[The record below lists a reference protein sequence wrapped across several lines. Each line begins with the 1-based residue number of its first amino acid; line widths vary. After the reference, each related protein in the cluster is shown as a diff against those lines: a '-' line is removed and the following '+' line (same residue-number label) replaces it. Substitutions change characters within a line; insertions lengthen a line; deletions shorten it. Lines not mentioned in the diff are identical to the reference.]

1 MVVEIIIVYPVV
13 QIKYIL
19 TVNVWSDKLSMKE
32 QKKVKNMMNYIMNYI
47 MKSLLKSKIMYLKMN
62 NYVIRTIVRYAL
74 TILLVNI
81 VSLGIIFKM
90 EFVWDSVNEDYLG
103 CKIKVYVYHFALKEH
118 MEIIYKGNVCLAIVV
133 VLLVSVVPI
142 MIVQVVRQTHFRLL
156 LLFIQT
162 SHNPHKYSLQPISH
176 HNSQNLRNIR
186 YLAGLNGF
194 QTTRQQFL
202 GIFYSGYLTI
212 NPKIYLIIR
221 IQEIEL

>member
-1 MVVEIIIVYPVV
+1 
-13 QIKYIL
+13 
-19 TVNVWSDKLSMKE
+19 MKE
-32 QKKVKNMMNYIMNYI
+32 QKKVKNMTNNMKNNI
-47 MKSLLKSKIMYLKMN
+47 MKSPLKSKIMMN

-74 TILLVNI
+74 TILRVNN
-81 VSLGIIFKM
+81 VSLGIIFKR
-90 EFVWDSVNEDYLG
+90 EFVLTSAKEDYSG

-133 VLLVSVVPI
+133 VFLVSVVPI
-142 MIVQVVRQTHFRLL
+142 KIVRVVRQIHSKLL
-156 LLFIQT
+156 LLFIQI
-162 SHNPHKYSLQPISH
+162 SHNRHMYSLQPISH

-212 NPKIYLIIR
+212 NPKIYLILR
-221 IQEIEL
+221 IQGIEH